1 VTLRQSI
8 ADGPASIG
16 ERMRA
21 RRWDVLLSTFPRL
34 AEYDVLDL
42 GGTAGSWLRKDARPR
57 SLTLL
62 NLEATELT
70 VDAAGAAL
78 PEWITIRTGDACT
91 PPQDIAERR
100 FDLVF
105 SNSLIEHVGGPAK
118 RQAMADF
125 VKLAA
130 PRFWIQTPYRYFPIE
145 PHWIFP
151 LFQFLPLA
159 AKAHVS
165 QIWPLMHT
173 RSESWDSA
181 VGTALGVDLVSIT
194 ELRYL
199 LPEATILR
207 ERFAGLTK
215 SVIAV
220 RT

>member
-1 VTLRQSI
+1 MTLRQTI

-42 GGTAGSWLRKDARPR
+42 GGTAGSWLRKDVRPR

-78 PEWITIRTGDACT
+78 PEWITIRTGDACA
-91 PPQDIAERR
+91 PPPDIAERR
-100 FDLVF
+100 FDLIF

-130 PRFWIQTPYRYFPIE
+130 PGSGSRRLID
-145 PHWIFP
+145 IFLLSRTGFFRSSNFFHLRP
-151 LFQFLPLA
+151 R
-159 AKAHVS
+159 
-165 QIWPLMHT
+165 HT
-173 RSESWDSA
+173 CRRS
-181 VGTALGVDLVSIT
+181 
-194 ELRYL
+194 
-199 LPEATILR
+199 
-207 ERFAGLTK
+207 GL
-215 SVIAV
+215 
-220 RT
+220 

>member
-1 VTLRQSI
+1 MTLRQTI

-21 RRWDVLLSTFPRL
+21 RRWDVLLSTFPQL

-42 GGTAGSWLRKDARPR
+42 GGTAGSWLRKDVRPR

-78 PEWITIRTGDACT
+78 PEWITIRTGDACA
-91 PPQDIAERR
+91 PPPDIAERR
-100 FDLVF
+100 FDLIF

-125 VKLAA
+125 VRLATKVLDPDSLSIFSDRA
-130 PRFWIQTPYRYFPIE
+130 PLDFST
-145 PHWIFP
+145 
-151 LFQFLPLA
+151 LS
-159 AKAHVS
+159 VS
-165 QIWPLMHT
+165 ST
-173 RSESWDSA
+173 RSQGARVADLASDA
-181 VGTALGVDLVSIT
+181 HALGLV
-194 ELRYL
+194 ELSRWNRSWGG
-199 LPEATILR
+199 A
-207 ERFAGLTK
+207 AQHH
-215 SVIAV
+215 

>member
-21 RRWDVLLSTFPRL
+21 QRWDLLLSTFPRL

-42 GGTAGSWLRKDARPR
+42 GGTAGSWLRKDVRPQ

-70 VDAAGAAL
+70 VDAAGTAL
-78 PEWITIRTGDACT
+78 PEWITIRTGDACA
-91 PPQDIAERR
+91 PPPDIAQQR
-100 FDLVF
+100 FDLIF

-118 RQAMADF
+118 RQMMADF
-125 VKLAA
+125 VRLAA

-159 AKAHVS
+159 AKARVS

-173 RSESWDSA
+173 RSESWNSA
-181 VGTALGVDLVSIT
+181 VGTALGVELVSIT
-194 ELRYL
+194 ELKYL

-215 SVIAV
+215 SIIAV
-220 RT
+220 RA